1 MAKYSTN
8 WSGVPGTCETASIQK
23 TEMVKNSRV
32 IHLAKAGIRGAEVS
46 GTFKLAEG
54 AEVKTLWG
62 QRRVLVECLWF
73 GCKPKTTW
81 MHLSILSTP
90 KIEPNYSGEVVADIG
105 LKRR

>member
-1 MAKYSTN
+1 MAKYNTD
-8 WSGVPGTCETASIQK
+8 WSGIPDTCTTATVQK
-23 TEMVKNSRV
+23 TQRV
-32 IHLAKAGIRGAEVS
+32 NGASVVHLAKAGIRGAEVS

-54 AEVKTLWG
+54 AEMKTLWG
-62 QRRVLVECLWF
+62 QRRILVECLWF

-90 KIEPNYSGEVVADIG
+90 KIENDYSGEVVADIG